1 MKQDGTQWLLKLGG
15 GYMGNH
21 YTILFLCMLE
31 IFNNKELKKKKPHN
45 PEKEVF
51 LILTST
57 YNDDPGQIIS
67 PV

>member
-31 IFNNKELKKKKPHN
+31 IFNKKELKKKK
-45 PEKEVF
+45 
-51 LILTST
+51 TSQSRERSLP
-57 YNDDPGQIIS
+57 DLDKHLQ
-67 PV
+67 

>member
-31 IFNNKELKKKKPHN
+31 IFSNKELKKKKKPHK
-45 PEKEVF
+45 PEKEV
-51 LILTST
+51 LIGDVS
-57 YNDDPGQIIS
+57 GFRC
-67 PV
+67 

>member
-31 IFNNKELKKKKPHN
+31 IFNNKELKKKN
-45 PEKEVF
+45 
-51 LILTST
+51 TSQSRERSLP
-57 YNDDPGQIIS
+57 DLDKHLQ
-67 PV
+67 

>member
-31 IFNNKELKKKKPHN
+31 IFNNKELKKKK
-45 PEKEVF
+45 
-51 LILTST
+51 TSQSRERSLP
-57 YNDDPGQIIS
+57 DLDKHLQ
-67 PV
+67 

>member
-31 IFNNKELKKKKPHN
+31 IFSNKELKKKKN
-45 PEKEVF
+45 
-51 LILTST
+51 LTNQRKKS
-57 YNDDPGQIIS
+57 S
-67 PV
+67 

>member
-31 IFNNKELKKKKPHN
+31 IFSNKELKKKKN
-45 PEKEVF
+45 
-51 LILTST
+51 LTIQRNKS
-57 YNDDPGQIIS
+57 S
-67 PV
+67 